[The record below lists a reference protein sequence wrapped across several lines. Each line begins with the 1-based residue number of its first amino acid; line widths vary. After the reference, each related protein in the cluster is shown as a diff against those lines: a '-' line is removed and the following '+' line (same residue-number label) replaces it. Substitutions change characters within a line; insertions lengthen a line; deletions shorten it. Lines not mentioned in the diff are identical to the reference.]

1 MILIEIAKDII
12 FLPDKNLSYGQKE
25 TLANPSLTDW
35 KGCWMGC
42 LHACAHDAAMCVRR
56 GGRPRRE
63 KEEGKEGYIEWRME
77 KRALEEEKGKRPF
90 LLPSPPLYTNLIRKS
105 LLDQ

>member
-1 MILIEIAKDII
+1 
-12 FLPDKNLSYGQKE
+12 
-25 TLANPSLTDW
+25 
-35 KGCWMGC
+35 MGC

-77 KRALEEEKGKRPF
+77 KRALEEEKGKDPSF
-90 LLPSPPLYTNLIRKS
+90 SPLLLCTRISLGSHYWISSRRKGKGEKEGNRNEIS
-105 LLDQ
+105 SVCVCVQDDKEEEEGVEGES